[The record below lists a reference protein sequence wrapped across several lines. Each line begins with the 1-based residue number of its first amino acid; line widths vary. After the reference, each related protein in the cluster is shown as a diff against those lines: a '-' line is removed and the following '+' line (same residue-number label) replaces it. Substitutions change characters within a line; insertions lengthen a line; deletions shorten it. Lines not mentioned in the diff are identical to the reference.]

1 MENEM
6 KKLDN
11 SVTIA
16 PEAWWQVGMLW
27 LVIGGPLFVVIASL
41 ITAVIAYRG
50 ADPVLDEYQS
60 AARPATTV
68 DSATPA
74 LRARN
79 LGAVGH

>member
-1 MENEM
+1 MENAM
-6 KKLDN
+6 TKLDN
-11 SVTIA
+11 STNRVLE
-16 PEAWWQVGMLW
+16 PWWRVGMLW

-60 AARPATTV
+60 VSRAPAKV
-68 DSATPA
+68 DSDTPA
-74 LRARN
+74 VRARN

>member
-1 MENEM
+1 MENAMTE
-6 KKLDN
+6 LDK
-11 SVTIA
+11 SVTRA
-16 PEAWWQVGMLW
+16 LEPWWHVGMLW
-27 LVIGGPLFVVIASL
+27 LVIGGPLLVVIASL

-60 AARPATTV
+60 GSRAPAKV
-68 DSATPA
+68 ESDTPA

>member
-1 MENEM
+1 
-6 KKLDN
+6 
-11 SVTIA
+11 
-16 PEAWWQVGMLW
+16 MLW
-27 LVIGGPLFVVIASL
+27 LVIGGPLLVVIASL

-60 AARPATTV
+60 VSRAPAKV
-68 DSATPA
+68 ESDTPA

>member
-1 MENEM
+1 MENAM
-6 KKLDN
+6 TKLDN
-11 SVTIA
+11 SATQA
-16 PEAWWQVGMLW
+16 LEPWWRVGMLW
-27 LVIGGPLFVVIASL
+27 LVIGGPLLVVVASL

-68 DSATPA
+68 DSSTPA

-79 LGAVGH
+79 LGAGGH